1 MVIST
6 LPDELSPLDG
16 RPFRCLSQL
25 ERRLVGSDAGIT
37 PVAHSFLT
45 RPPLHCSPI
54 AFPRCPDS
62 ADVLPVCVGHIF
74 NSCLAFCQR
83 VFIPCFRVWWPSARI
98 SPTPAFAFGSA
109 SGGAPGNSPEDAVS
123 APGSTPL
130 IFGAGAPDGRQGAN
144 VQQTDLGRL
153 AREHPQVFVRVEPL
167 QDAAD
172 LLLHLLKLQGRC
184 ATEEQT
190 RRIVEAVNSSNMT
203 QAPLLVTILAQWVS
217 QWHSYDDLSRVTV
230 PTSVRDVILG
240 FFQRLEK
247 THGERLVRAA
257 LSFITLAKQGVSETE
272 LQELLSLDDEVLADV
287 YQWFAT
293 LNPPLL
299 LSVAV
304 SPLMLPF
311 AQGCHSKY
319 AARSS
324 IL

>member
-1 MVIST
+1 M
-6 LPDELSPLDG
+6 
-16 RPFRCLSQL
+16 
-25 ERRLVGSDAGIT
+25 
-37 PVAHSFLT
+37 
-45 RPPLHCSPI
+45 
-54 AFPRCPDS
+54 
-62 ADVLPVCVGHIF
+62 
-74 NSCLAFCQR
+74 
-83 VFIPCFRVWWPSARI
+83 
-98 SPTPAFAFGSA
+98 
-109 SGGAPGNSPEDAVS
+109 
-123 APGSTPL
+123 
-130 IFGAGAPDGRQGAN
+130 
-144 VQQTDLGRL
+144 
-153 AREHPQVFVRVEPL
+153 EPL

-172 LLLHLLKLQGRC
+172 LLRHLLKLQGRC
-184 ATEEQT
+184 ATKEQT
-190 RRIVEAVNSSNMT
+190 DRVVEAVNSSDMT
-203 QAPLLVTILAQWVS
+203 QTPLLVTILAQWVS
-217 QWHSYDDLSRVTV
+217 QWHSYDDLRRVTV

-240 FFQRLEK
+240 FFQRMEK
-247 THGERLVRAA
+247 HGEKLVRAA